1 MNVGGP
7 GPLSGVRGLGCQ
19 VRSFPSSGTRGVSG
33 PVPKREAGPGP
44 LARGG
49 KDLTMGPGCSALYRV
64 VTDNYVGLAL
74 LQ

>member
-44 LARGG
+44 FAGRAGLRTTGVRLLG
-49 KDLTMGPGCSALYRV
+49 RQDV
-64 VTDNYVGLAL
+64 VKDNYETLA
-74 LQ
+74 